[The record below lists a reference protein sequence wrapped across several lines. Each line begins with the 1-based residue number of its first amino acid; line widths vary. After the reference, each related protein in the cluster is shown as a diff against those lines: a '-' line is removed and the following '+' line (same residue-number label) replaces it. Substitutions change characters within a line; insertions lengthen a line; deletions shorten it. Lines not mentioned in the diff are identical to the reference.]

1 MLVLLKHT
9 ISRKIIIMKNY
20 QKKIL
25 SSILSS
31 ALIVVG
37 TSLALATNANAKEV
51 YPDGI
56 HFSDDEIYPVER
68 LDDYTIEEE
77 IADQYSNDGQTGND
91 NVKSDEPL
99 RTSTDL
105 VDTDGDG
112 IPDEWEKNGFVND
125 QGKLFPLD
133 EWGADPYRPDIFLQL
148 NWMHPDPRVGQED
161 MYAPERSSLDKLV
174 DLFDKNGYN
183 LHIDAGEAYNNIPN
197 SESYGGQTVPF
208 KDIYITEFDHPALL
222 LEYQRMDQL
231 KDRSGLFHSGV
242 IVKKVNSR
250 NNGGV
255 GTINGGS
262 FTVQSLSDEYLHH
275 IILHELGHNLGLSH
289 YGPVGKIHIETPLND
304 EYLPNYRSEMNY
316 IYSYGQFD
324 YTHQVTYSSSNLPV
338 ECLYTRLKCY
348 TGKYEVASDWDNI
361 SLKNPF
367 IGRFNGKTAEKDA
380 VQSVNKTHN
389 VDFKDNSKKNDGNS
403 VKTTDQNTVENTD
416 VETPGITTENDV
428 SEKTTVQ
435 TTMKSTPMETTS
447 QRVDRKSNPET
458 TKEVS
463 PTMTRQVKNNDS
475 RSQQVVTIST
485 IIPISETPT
494 SLSTM
499 EKETSRTGE
508 ITEENSV
515 DSHSIKTSVEKI
527 TPTSESIYEDN
538 KNNNLVERKTNSQ
551 NNVIQN
557 IIFALGTALA
567 TIGVVSLFGYF
578 ISGFM

>member
-1 MLVLLKHT
+1 
-9 ISRKIIIMKNY
+9 MKNY
-20 QKKIL
+20 QKKTL

-31 ALIVVG
+31 ALIAAGVSSV
-37 TSLALATNANAKEV
+37 LMPNANAQEV

-68 LDDYTIEEE
+68 LDDYIIEEE

-112 IPDEWEKNGFVND
+112 IPDEWEKHGFVND

-183 LHIDAGEAYNNIPN
+183 LHIDAGKAYNNIPN

-208 KDIYITEFDHPALL
+208 EDVYITEFDHPALL
-222 LEYQRMDQL
+222 LEHQRMEQL

-242 IVKKVNSR
+242 IVKTVNS
-250 NNGGV
+250 NKNGGV

-262 FTVQSLSDEYLHH
+262 FTVQSLSGKYLHH

-289 YGPVGKIHIETPLND
+289 HGPVGKTHIETPLNG

-324 YTHQVTYSSSNLPV
+324 YTHQVTYSSNKLPV
-338 ECLYTRLKCY
+338 ECLYTRFRCY
-348 TGKYEVASDWDNI
+348 TGRYEVASDWDNI
-361 SLKNPF
+361 ALKNPF
-367 IGRFNGKTAEKDA
+367 IGRFNGKTAEEDA
-380 VQSVNKTHN
+380 VQPVNKTHN
-389 VDFKDNSKKNDGNS
+389 VDFKDNSEKNNAKS
-403 VKTTDQNTVENTD
+403 TVQTTVEDTD
-416 VETPGITTENDV
+416 VETPDLTNKNDV
-428 SEKTTVQ
+428 PEETTIQTTV
-435 TTMKSTPMETTS
+435 KITPVETTS
-447 QRVDRKSNPET
+447 QRVDRNPSPET
-458 TKEVS
+458 TKEIS
-463 PTMTRQVKNNDS
+463 PTITRRVEDNDS
-475 RSQQVVTIST
+475 RSQQGITIST
-485 IIPISETPT
+485 ISQPPT
-494 SLSTM
+494 LSSM
-499 EKETSRTGE
+499 AEKENPGPGAATK
-508 ITEENSV
+508 ENTVESYT
-515 DSHSIKTSVEKI
+515 IKTSVEKE
-527 TPTSESIYEDN
+527 TPTSESTYEDN
-538 KNNNLVERKTNSQ
+538 TNDHPVEKNTHSQ

-557 IIFALGTALA
+557 VIFALGTALA
-567 TIGVVSLFGYF
+567 TIGIISWFGYF
-578 ISGFM
+578 IAGFM

>member
-1 MLVLLKHT
+1 
-9 ISRKIIIMKNY
+9 MKNY
-20 QKKIL
+20 QKKVL

-37 TSLALATNANAKEV
+37 TSSALATNANAQEV

-68 LDDYTIEEE
+68 LDDYIIEEE
-77 IADQYSNDGQTGND
+77 IADQYSNDDQTNND
-91 NVKSDEPL
+91 NVQSDEPL

-112 IPDEWEKNGFVND
+112 IPDEWEKHGFVND

-183 LHIDAGEAYNNIPN
+183 LHIDAGKAYNNIPN

-208 KDIYITEFDHPALL
+208 EDVYITEFDHPALL
-222 LEYQRMDQL
+222 LEHQRMEQL

-242 IVKKVNSR
+242 IVKTVNS
-250 NNGGV
+250 NKNGGV

-262 FTVQSLSDEYLHH
+262 FTVQSLSGKYLHH

-289 YGPVGKIHIETPLND
+289 HGPVGKTHIETPLNG

-324 YTHQVTYSSSNLPV
+324 YTHQVTYSSNKLPV
-338 ECLYTRLKCY
+338 ECLYTRFRCY
-348 TGKYEVASDWDNI
+348 TGRYEVASDWDNI
-361 SLKNPF
+361 ALKNPF
-367 IGRFNGKTAEKDA
+367 IGRFNGKTAEEDA
-380 VQSVNKTHN
+380 VQPVNKTHN
-389 VDFKDNSKKNDGNS
+389 VDFKDNSEKNNAKS
-403 VKTTDQNTVENTD
+403 TVQTTVEDTD
-416 VETPGITTENDV
+416 VETPDLTNKNDV
-428 SEKTTVQ
+428 PEETTIQTTV
-435 TTMKSTPMETTS
+435 KITPVETTS
-447 QRVDRKSNPET
+447 QRVDRNPSPET
-458 TKEVS
+458 TKEIS
-463 PTMTRQVKNNDS
+463 PTITRRVEDNDS
-475 RSQQVVTIST
+475 RSQQGITIST
-485 IIPISETPT
+485 ISQPPT
-494 SLSTM
+494 LSSM
-499 EKETSRTGE
+499 AEKENPGPGAATK
-508 ITEENSV
+508 ENTVESYT
-515 DSHSIKTSVEKI
+515 IKTSVEKE
-527 TPTSESIYEDN
+527 TPTSESTYEDN
-538 KNNNLVERKTNSQ
+538 TNDHPVEKNTHSQ

-557 IIFALGTALA
+557 VIFALGTALA
-567 TIGVVSLFGYF
+567 TIGIISWFGYF
-578 ISGFM
+578 IAGFM

>member
-1 MLVLLKHT
+1 
-9 ISRKIIIMKNY
+9 MKNY

-37 TSLALATNANAKEV
+37 TSSALATNANAQEV

-91 NVKSDEPL
+91 NVQSDEPL

-183 LHIDAGEAYNNIPN
+183 LHIDAGKAYNNIPN
-197 SESYGGQTVPF
+197 SELYGGQTIPF
-208 KDIYITEFDHPALL
+208 EDVYITDFDHPALL
-222 LEYQRMDQL
+222 LEYQRMEQL

-250 NNGGV
+250 KNGGV

-262 FTVQSLSDEYLHH
+262 FTVQSLSEKYLHH

-289 YGPVGKIHIETPLND
+289 HGPVGKIHIETPLNG

-324 YTHQVTYSSSNLPV
+324 YTHQVTYSSSKLPV
-338 ECLYTRLKCY
+338 ECLYTRFKCY
-348 TGKYEVASDWDNI
+348 TGRYEVASDWDNI
-361 SLKNPF
+361 ALKNPF
-367 IGRFNGKTAEKDA
+367 IGRFNGKTAEEEV
-380 VQSVNKTHN
+380 VQPVNKTHN
-389 VDFKDNSKKNDGNS
+389 VDFKENSEKNDDS
-403 VKTTDQNTVENTD
+403 STKITSQTTVEDTN
-416 VETPGITTENDV
+416 VETPDPTTENDV
-428 SEKTTVQ
+428 PEENIIQTTVEI
-435 TTMKSTPMETTS
+435 TPVETTS
-447 QRVDRKSNPET
+447 QRVDRKSTPET

-463 PTMTRQVKNNDS
+463 PTITRQVEDNDS
-475 RSQQVVTIST
+475 SSQQGVTIST
-485 IIPISETPT
+485 IISISETPT
-494 SLSTM
+494 SSSIV
-499 EKETSRTGE
+499 EKETPGSATK
-508 ITEENSV
+508 ENTVKSYP
-515 DSHSIKTSVEKI
+515 IKTSVEKE
-527 TPTSESIYEDN
+527 TPTSESTYEDN
-538 KNNNLVERKTNSQ
+538 TNDNPAEKNTHSQ

-557 IIFALGTALA
+557 VIFALGTALA
-567 TIGVVSLFGYF
+567 TIGIIGWFGYF
-578 ISGFM
+578 ITGFM

>member
-1 MLVLLKHT
+1 
-9 ISRKIIIMKNY
+9 MKNY
-20 QKKIL
+20 QKKTL

-31 ALIVVG
+31 ALIAAGVSSV
-37 TSLALATNANAKEV
+37 LMPNANAQEV

-68 LDDYTIEEE
+68 LDDYIIEEE

-112 IPDEWEKNGFVND
+112 IPDEWEKHGFVND

-183 LHIDAGEAYNNIPN
+183 LHIDAGKAYNNIPN

-208 KDIYITEFDHPALL
+208 EDVYITEFDHPALL
-222 LEYQRMDQL
+222 LEHQRMEQL

-242 IVKKVNSR
+242 IVKTVNS
-250 NNGGV
+250 NKNGGV

-262 FTVQSLSDEYLHH
+262 FTVQSLSGKYLHH

-289 YGPVGKIHIETPLND
+289 HGPVGKTHIETPLNG

-324 YTHQVTYSSSNLPV
+324 YTHQVTYSSNKLPV
-338 ECLYTRLKCY
+338 ECLYTRFRCY
-348 TGKYEVASDWDNI
+348 TGRYEVASDWDNI
-361 SLKNPF
+361 ALKNPF
-367 IGRFNGKTAEKDA
+367 IGRFNGKNAEEDA
-380 VQSVNKTHN
+380 VQPVNKTHN
-389 VDFKDNSKKNDGNS
+389 VDFKDNSEKNNAKS
-403 VKTTDQNTVENTD
+403 AVQTTVEDTD
-416 VETPGITTENDV
+416 VETPDLTTKNDV
-428 SEKTTVQ
+428 PEETTIQTTV
-435 TTMKSTPMETTS
+435 KITPVETTS
-447 QRVDRKSNPET
+447 QRVDRKPSPET
-458 TKEVS
+458 IKEIS
-463 PTMTRQVKNNDS
+463 PTITRRVEDNDS
-475 RSQQVVTIST
+475 RSQQGITIST
-485 IIPISETPT
+485 ISQPPT
-494 SLSTM
+494 SSSM
-499 EKETSRTGE
+499 VEKETPE
-508 ITEENSV
+508 QEEVTKENTVESYT
-515 DSHSIKTSVEKI
+515 IKTSVEKE
-527 TPTSESIYEDN
+527 TPTRESTYEDN
-538 KNNNLVERKTNSQ
+538 TNDNLAEKNTHSH
-551 NNVIQN
+551 NNVIRN
-557 IIFALGTALA
+557 VIFALGTALA
-567 TIGVVSLFGYF
+567 TIGIASWFGYF
-578 ISGFM
+578 IAGFM